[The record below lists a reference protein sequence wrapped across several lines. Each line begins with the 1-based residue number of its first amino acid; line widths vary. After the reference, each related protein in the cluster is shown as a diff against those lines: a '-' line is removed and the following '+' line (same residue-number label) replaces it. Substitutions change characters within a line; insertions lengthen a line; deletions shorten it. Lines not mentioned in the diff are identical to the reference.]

1 MAMAL
6 PQTRSDGL
14 LMHLTKY
21 KRDSTIEEK
30 KPEKRTMTDQHPENH
45 QNHLAKLIKKR
56 GPIRTIGVIGMGY
69 VGIPAAVLFADI
81 PGINHVFGFQRNSK
95 TSGYKIAM
103 LNRGESPLKGEEPG
117 LEPLLKKVVSAGTF
131 SCTPDFSKIADCD
144 AVTLA
149 IQTPFKDHADLLPD
163 FTPLIDGLRHVGQN
177 LRPGM
182 LVVLESTITPGTT
195 AGMARQILEEE
206 SGLVAG
212 RDFALAHAPERVMV
226 GRLLK
231 NIREHDRIVGGIDP
245 ISKMRAVELYT
256 PVLTTGRIIP
266 MTATAAEVTKTAE
279 NTFRDLQIAA
289 ANQLAL
295 YCEAMGV
302 NFYDVRAGI
311 DSLKGEGIT
320 RAILW
325 PGAGVGGH
333 CLTKDT
339 YHLER
344 GVQLAAE
351 ARDAT
356 ETGIAGGATAAEI
369 PSETPAETGS
379 TPKPEKA
386 GESLGARKTRATAL
400 DYPEGR
406 PSLYTLAREINDFM
420 PVHMLHLTESALA
433 EAGKP
438 LAGAKIALLGWAFIN
453 DSDDARNTPSDPFYQ
468 AATAAGAEVRVHD
481 SWVDPA
487 TSPDL
492 PNPDRPDGGL
502 TMDLE
507 QAISGAD
514 AVVIFTGHAAYRGLV
529 PSEVRRLCGCERP
542 VIVDGRNVV
551 KPEEWVTE
559 GFVYRGVGRGEWNS
573 SNQEGCCFMASFGDV
588 DVTKSI

>member
-1 MAMAL
+1 
-6 PQTRSDGL
+6 
-14 LMHLTKY
+14 
-21 KRDSTIEEK
+21 
-30 KPEKRTMTDQHPENH
+30 MTDRHPENH
-45 QNHLAKLIKKR
+45 QNHLATLFKER

-81 PGINHVFGFQRNSK
+81 PGITHVYGFQRDSK

-117 LEPLLKKVVSAGTF
+117 LEPLLKKVVSTGTF
-131 SCTPDFSKIADCD
+131 SCTPDFTKIADCD

-149 IQTPFKDHADLLPD
+149 IQTPFLNHADLLPD

-226 GRLLK
+226 GRLLR

-245 ISKMRAVELYT
+245 ISTERAVELYT
-256 PVLTTGRIIP
+256 PVLTTGRVIP

-351 ARDAT
+351 ARDTT
-356 ETGIAGGATAAEI
+356 EAEDVAEVGNAAE
-369 PSETPAETGS
+369 SG
-379 TPKPEKA
+379 KPGKFPV
-386 GESLGARKTRATAL
+386 ARKARATVL

-420 PVHMLHLTESALA
+420 PAHMLHLTVAALA

-438 LAGAKIALLGWAFIN
+438 LKGARIALLGWAFIN
-453 DSDDARNTPSDPFYQ
+453 DSDDARNSPSDPFYQ

-481 SWVDPA
+481 PWVDPA

-492 PNPDRPDGGL
+492 PSPDQPDGGL

-507 QAISGAD
+507 QALAGAD

-529 PSEVRRLCGCERP
+529 PEDVKRWCGCERP
-542 VIVDGRNVV
+542 AIVDGRNVV
-551 KPEEWVTE
+551 EPEEWVKA
-559 GFVYRGVGRGEWNS
+559 GFVYKGVGRG
-573 SNQEGCCFMASFGDV
+573 DL
-588 DVTKSI
+588 